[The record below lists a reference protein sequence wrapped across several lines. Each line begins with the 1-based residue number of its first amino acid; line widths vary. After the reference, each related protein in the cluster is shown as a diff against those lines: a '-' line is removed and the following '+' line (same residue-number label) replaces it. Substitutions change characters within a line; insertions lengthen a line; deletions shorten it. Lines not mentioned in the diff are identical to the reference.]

1 MTLQQA
7 TRHAS
12 TSGSMMTAYNEI
24 LNLLDR
30 HGLLRE
36 RLPFTQGLLEEAV
49 FFAYKMRLIT
59 QGNVKKYLNL
69 DKEGLRKIIHEW
81 NSGDEGNC
89 TCRMAR
95 NPFTD
100 DE

>member
-1 MTLQQA
+1 MNSDA
-7 TRHAS
+7 DSPKMIA
-12 TSGSMMTAYNEI
+12 AYNEV
-24 LNLLDR
+24 LTLLER
-30 HGLLRE
+30 RGLLKE
-36 RLPFTQGLLEEAV
+36 RLPFTPGLLEEAV

-69 DKEGLRKIIHEW
+69 DREGLKKKINEW

-95 NPFTD
+95 NPFT
-100 DE
+100 EEG

>member
-1 MTLQQA
+1 MAVPERTF
-7 TRHAS
+7 
-12 TSGSMMTAYNEI
+12 GPEIAYQEI

-30 HGLLRE
+30 RGLLTE
-36 RLPFTQGLLEEAV
+36 RLPFTPALLEEAV

-59 QGNVKKYLNL
+59 QGGVKKYLAL
-69 DKEGLRKIIHEW
+69 DGPGLRTKIREW

-95 NPFTD
+95 NPFA
-100 DE
+100 DEV

>member
-1 MTLQQA
+1 
-7 TRHAS
+7 
-12 TSGSMMTAYNEI
+12 MTAHEQIPRQEAAYEEI

-30 HGLLRE
+30 RGLLAE
-36 RLPFTQGLLEEAV
+36 RLPYTPALLEEAV

-59 QGNVKKYLNL
+59 QGGVKKFLAL
-69 DKEGLRKIIHEW
+69 DGPGLRKKIYEW

-95 NPFTD
+95 NPFADETD
-100 DE
+100 SPAV